1 MGFPGGSEG
10 KESACS
16 AGDLD
21 SIPGLG
27 RSPAEGNCN
36 SLQHSCLENLK
47 DREAW
52 WSIGLQRVGRWSD
65 LACTHMSHCT
75 VKSAYCFPPY
85 HRWVFL
91 SNRSLTAEV
100 EQWSSIKR
108 ENVRNLAA
116 ISLAGTF
123 CCFLGNIKL
132 APAPGLPPL
141 LAHPSLWAFSF
152 CEVVLPP
159 AFFLTVA
166 PLTQS
171 SFPPY
176 LCSYQCWSKKKLPAS
191 HLHCFGGFSYPRG
204 SF

>member
-1 MGFPGGSEG
+1 MQETWKMQVQSLGREDPLEKGIATHSSILAWKISRTEKPGG
-10 KESACS
+10 
-16 AGDLD
+16 
-21 SIPGLG
+21 
-27 RSPAEGNCN
+27 
-36 SLQHSCLENLK
+36 LQ
-47 DREAW
+47 
-52 WSIGLQRVGRWSD
+52 SIGLERVGHWSD

-91 SNRSLTAEV
+91 SNRSWTAEV

-108 ENVRNLAA
+108 GNVRNLAA
-116 ISLAGTF
+116 TSLAGTF

-159 AFFLTVA
+159 VFFLTVA

-176 LCSYQCWSKKKLPAS
+176 LCSYQCWSKKKWPAY
-191 HLHCFGGFSYPRG
+191 HLHCCGGFS
-204 SF
+204 